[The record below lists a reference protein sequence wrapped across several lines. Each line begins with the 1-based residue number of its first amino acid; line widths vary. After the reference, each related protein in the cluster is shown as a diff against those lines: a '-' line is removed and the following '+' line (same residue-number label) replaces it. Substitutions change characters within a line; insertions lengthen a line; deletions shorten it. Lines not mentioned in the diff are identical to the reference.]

1 MTDSTRKNS
10 MRTPNLRLTHSGTC
24 LLLALI
30 ASACST
36 SSPTDA
42 DINAAQ
48 TDDEYWQTRYE
59 QQCIN
64 SGIQPG
70 TPMLVK
76 CVQDLMD
83 IRAEQA
89 DC

>member
-1 MTDSTRKNS
+1 V
-10 MRTPNLRLTHSGTC
+10 RLIQS
-24 LLLALI
+24 ALFVLFAVTI
-30 ASACST
+30 GGCST

-42 DINAAQ
+42 DLNAAQ
-48 TDDEYWQTRYE
+48 TDDEYWQKRHE

-76 CVQDLMD
+76 CVQDLKD
-83 IRAEQA
+83 IQAEQPQ
-89 DC
+89 D